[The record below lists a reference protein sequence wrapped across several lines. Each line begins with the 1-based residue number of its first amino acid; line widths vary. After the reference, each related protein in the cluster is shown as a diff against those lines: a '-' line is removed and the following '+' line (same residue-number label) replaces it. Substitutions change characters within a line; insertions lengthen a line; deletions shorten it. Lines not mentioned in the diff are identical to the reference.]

1 MKKAI
6 LFAAAAVAASCAFAD
21 IRFKNIYQ
29 DHMVLQANEENILAG
44 RTDAP
49 GQTVQV
55 RYKAT
60 FKDGKVVEKSLK
72 DAKSNKNC
80 RWFAKLPAFPKRTV
94 LEIEASADGKTAK
107 IQDVITGELWIGA
120 GQSNMHWHFRDATV
134 EEEFRQKCQAD
145 ADAMK
150 GDIRI
155 IRPDGFVLPEPI
167 DEVCGQ
173 WRVIDGNTLRQH
185 DVSQVCYLFASKI
198 SKALDTPVGFINS
211 SWGGTRI
218 EPWIPR
224 SAFAAAPELKEL
236 YEELMKNTQNY
247 SQMRENY
254 IKTFPEWMENN
265 PTWALQNQNAASRP
279 QPMPKDVVSSNE
291 LPGSIYN
298 VMIHGIAPLSPVGV
312 LWYQGESNADRPYFY
327 GDLQK
332 LLVKSWRKHFKRDF
346 YFYYVELA
354 AYMDTQRDPVQMHS
368 WGGIRETQ
376 AEVLELPKTGVACSI
391 DNGGSMGGGQG
402 DIHPPH
408 KEAVCERLANMA
420 LAQMYKK
427 GKASRAISPHYK
439 SMRIEGGKIVI
450 ELNNAEG
457 LRLAPQPTINTSKAQ
472 KLPLPEKITGFAIRG
487 DNPRGW
493 KWADVEI
500 KGDKLIVSSSEI
512 SEPKAVRYAWAY
524 WPLACLKNKYGLPL
538 RPFSTDNGAYA
549 DYNRVKKSTEKH
561 KK

>member
-1 MKKAI
+1 MTKRIII
-6 LFAAAAVAASCAFAD
+6 LLSAATLACACAFAD

-29 DHMVLQANEENILAG
+29 DHMVLQAGEENIIAG

-49 GQTVQV
+49 AEKVQI
-55 RYKAT
+55 RYKAVL
-60 FKDGKVVEKSLK
+60 KNGKIEEKTLK
-72 DAKSNKNC
+72 EVKSNKNC

-94 LEIEASADGKTAK
+94 LEIEASADGKSAK

-120 GQSNMHWHFRDATV
+120 GQSNMHWHFRDSPV
-134 EEEFRQKCQAD
+134 EKEFLQKCQED
-145 ADAMK
+145 ADSLK

-155 IRPDGFVLPEPI
+155 IRPEGFVLPEPI

-173 WRVIDGNTLRQH
+173 WRIIEGKTLKEH

-224 SAFAAAPELKEL
+224 SAFAKSAECKEL
-236 YEELMKNTQNY
+236 YEELTQNTEKY
-247 SQMRENY
+247 SQMREDFIKNY
-254 IKTFPEWMENN
+254 PKWIEQN
-265 PTWALQNQNAASRP
+265 PTHELQNKNFSSRP
-279 QPMPKDVVSSNE
+279 QMVPKDVLTSTE

-298 VMIHGIAPLSPVGV
+298 AMIHGIAPLSPVGV
-312 LWYQGESNADRPYFY
+312 LWYQGESNADRPYYY
-327 GDLQK
+327 GELQK

-354 AYMDTQRDPVQMHS
+354 AYMDTQRDPVQLHS

-391 DNGGSMGGGQG
+391 DNGGSIAMGQG

-408 KEAVCERLANMA
+408 KEAVSTRLANMA

-427 GKASRAISPHYK
+427 GNPSHAISPAYK
-439 SMRIEGGKIVI
+439 SMKIEGNKIVI
-450 ELNNAEG
+450 ELSHAEG
-457 LRLAPQPTINTSKAQ
+457 LKLAPLPSLNTSKAE

-487 DNPRGW
+487 ENPRGW

-500 KGDKLIVSSSEI
+500 KGNKLIVSSAEVA
-512 SEPKAVRYAWAY
+512 EPKAVRYAWAY

-538 RPFSTDNGAYA
+538 RPFSTDNGAYS
-549 DYNRVKKSTEKH
+549 DYNRTKNTDKK
-561 KK
+561 